1 MFCLPRITP
10 GIAKLSPSES
20 NNGESKTP
28 MMKISKDGRKKFDSF
43 AIEFVKSD
51 FDHPATTREESK
63 V

>member
-1 MFCLPRITP
+1 MWGTYYTSQVT
-10 GIAKLSPSES
+10 GY
-20 NNGESKTP
+20 
-28 MMKISKDGRKKFDSF
+28 GRKKFDSF